1 MMLFGVSRHRRRA
14 NGLKRSPRAA
24 SPPRRFRRNGFFGL
38 SHVYIHQMQSAGWA
52 QSASAGRRVARWPPS
67 SRRRGGRRHPPWVRS
82 DRRDRS
88 FRLARR
94 SPWKL
99 GAMTGGRHGDM
110 RQRVS
115 ENREEISNK
124 RGAARADPKPAEF
137 APLPLELAEALAQMR
152 VYPRSFSKCG
162 AAWALLS
169 QSTLKGGRCA

>member
-24 SPPRRFRRNGFFGL
+24 SPQTFPTKGFFGL

-67 SRRRGGRRHPPWVRS
+67 LRRRGGRRHPPWVRP

-94 SPWKL
+94 LPERL

-115 ENREEISNK
+115 EDGEEISNK

>member
-24 SPPRRFRRNGFFGL
+24 PPRRFRRNGFFGL

-67 SRRRGGRRHPPWVRS
+67 SRRRGGRRHPPWVRP

-99 GAMTGGRHGDM
+99 GAMTGGRHGGM

-115 ENREEISNK
+115 EDGEEISNK

-169 QSTLKGGRCA
+169 QSTSKGGRCV